1 MDNFAAG
8 FKTVH
13 KIRKRVRGD
22 FGMKNEVAVKG
33 FRELFLFLFF
43 FLNLS
48 AITKFSFFLREMQ
61 AC

>member
-43 FLNLS
+43 F
-48 AITKFSFFLREMQ
+48 
-61 AC
+61 